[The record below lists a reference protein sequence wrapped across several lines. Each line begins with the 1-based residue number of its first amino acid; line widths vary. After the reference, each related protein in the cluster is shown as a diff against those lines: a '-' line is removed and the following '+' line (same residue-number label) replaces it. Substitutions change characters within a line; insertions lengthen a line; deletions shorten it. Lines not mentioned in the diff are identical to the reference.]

1 MCADSSTD
9 TKNKGRHGTDPW
21 SHQILPLL
29 KLDVPTGI
37 RRPHDHGFAL
47 QAEDHGKNS
56 TPTLARKMNKVIYE
70 RQWP

>member
-1 MCADSSTD
+1 MNLSMCADSSTD

-47 QAEDHGKNS
+47 QAEDHGKKGILLRFLPTVS
-56 TPTLARKMNKVIYE
+56 TAAI
-70 RQWP
+70 